1 MIEAYLRPAYQRY
14 VVSPTLKWATRFS
27 PNAITLASCL
37 TGVLVAPLLM
47 LNLTQWAVFFLLFSG
62 FFDTLDGTVARAT
75 EKTSEIGS
83 MLDIVSD
90 RIVEFAVI
98 LGLFAVDPLHRGW
111 LALMMLGSCYLCV
124 TTFLV
129 AGIFTQNDSQKGFHY
144 SSGLIERAEA
154 FLFFIAM
161 ILFPDYFFSLTT
173 LFTVLV
179 LLTSYL
185 RVREFVDFKRNRK

>member
-1 MIEAYLRPAYQRY
+1 MIETYLRPTYQHY
-14 VVSPTLKWATRFS
+14 IVNPFLKWAKLFS
-27 PNAITLASCL
+27 PNIITLASCL
-37 TGVLVAPLLM
+37 TGIAVAPLLI
-47 LNLTQWAVFFLLFSG
+47 LDCGEWAILLLLLSG

-83 MLDIVSD
+83 MFDIVSD

-98 LGLFAVDPLHRGW
+98 FGLFAIDPLHRGW
-111 LALMMLGSCYLCV
+111 LALLMLGSCYLCV

-129 AGIFTQNDSQKGFHY
+129 VGIFTQNDSQNGFHY
-144 SSGLIERAEA
+144 SPGLMERAEA

-161 ILFPDYFFSLTT
+161 ILLPDYFFSLAI

-185 RVREFVDFKRNRK
+185 RVREFVAFRINRS